1 MADQTVNFNGRSFAG
16 VVNEVKDELKE
27 FLQTRIIMLKA
38 ELGEKMR
45 TLKTALPMLI
55 TAAIFLG
62 TAFLLLTLCLVGLV
76 SVGRASP
83 WVALVIIARE
93 FTILGLRAAVEAGGR
108 HLETSMLGK
117 WKATIQFVA
126 VALAMLRPDVIFGGA
141 YLDEWAMVVAAVA
154 TAWSGADYLVRSSAA
169 LRS

>member
-1 MADQTVNFNGRSFAG
+1 VADQTVNFNGRSFAG

-62 TAFLLLTLCLVGLV
+62 TAFLMLTLCLVGLV
-76 SVGRASP
+76 SVAFYGDPFRWFYSF
-83 WVALVIIARE
+83 IIVGVLYSIMGGMAAVFGLKE
-93 FTILGLRAAVEAGGR
+93 LRAQGIMPRKTIKVLKEDQIWLQHEAR
-108 HLETSMLGK
+108 T
-117 WKATIQFVA
+117 QV
-126 VALAMLRPDVIFGGA
+126 
-141 YLDEWAMVVAAVA
+141 
-154 TAWSGADYLVRSSAA
+154 
-169 LRS
+169 

>member
-1 MADQTVNFNGRSFAG
+1 MSGRLRLSARLAERHFCWEFFCVLEGGNVADQTVNFNGRSFAG

-62 TAFLLLTLCLVGLV
+62 TAFLMLTLCLVGLV
-76 SVGRASP
+76 SVAFYGDP
-83 WVALVIIARE
+83 
-93 FTILGLRAAVEAGGR
+93 
-108 HLETSMLGK
+108 
-117 WKATIQFVA
+117 
-126 VALAMLRPDVIFGGA
+126 
-141 YLDEWAMVVAAVA
+141 
-154 TAWSGADYLVRSSAA
+154 
-169 LRS
+169 

>member
-62 TAFLLLTLCLVGLV
+62 TAFLMLTLCLVGLV
-76 SVGRASP
+76 SVAFYGDPFRWFYSF
-83 WVALVIIARE
+83 IIVGVLYSIMGGMAAVFGLKE
-93 FTILGLRAAVEAGGR
+93 LRAQGIMPRKTIKVLKEDQIWLQHEAR
-108 HLETSMLGK
+108 T
-117 WKATIQFVA
+117 QV
-126 VALAMLRPDVIFGGA
+126 
-141 YLDEWAMVVAAVA
+141 
-154 TAWSGADYLVRSSAA
+154 
-169 LRS
+169 